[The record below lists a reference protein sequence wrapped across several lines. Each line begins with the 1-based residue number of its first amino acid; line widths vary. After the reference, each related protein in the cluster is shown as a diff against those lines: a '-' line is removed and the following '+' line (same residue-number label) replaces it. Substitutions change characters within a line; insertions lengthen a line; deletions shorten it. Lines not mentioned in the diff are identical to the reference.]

1 METVSSELSGKV
13 IDDTVVEYVG
23 EAALFQLR
31 IKTTLLAIKV
41 IDEPSQWAARVRTPP
56 CQ

>member
-41 IDEPSQWAARVRTPP
+41 IDEPSLWAARVRTPP
-56 CQ
+56 R